1 MPQTVTFLVGLPGS
15 GKSSF
20 LKQRAEVVFDDFHA
34 GAFRDSPAFT
44 ASRCYLPL
52 RDALQRGDD
61 CIVAD
66 IAFCTVERLQAAHNG
81 VRLLREGLGIDLNI
95 AHLYFANDA
104 NACRHNVV
112 HRFSREPRRDYLA
125 ELRNIDELGKFYHP
139 PTNCMPV
146 QTCCA
151 KPNNL

>member
-1 MPQTVTFLVGLPGS
+1 MAQTVTFLVGLPGS

-81 VRLLREGLGIDLNI
+81 VHLLGEGLGIDLKI
-95 AHLYFANDA
+95 AHFYFANDA

-112 HRFSREPRRDYLA
+112 H
-125 ELRNIDELGKFYHP
+125 
-139 PTNCMPV
+139 PT
-146 QTCCA
+146 
-151 KPNNL
+151 K